1 MRRFLVLFTF
11 AIVVGAALPA
21 LAQTTYQYTQ
31 QPYQQPYQQQQ
42 QYQQPYQQPQYSQ
55 SPPYG
60 QPPRFEERRGRRDG
74 LRILS
79 AWYGIES
86 RACDAERAV
95 ERICGGRTEC
105 TVPVTNRLCGD
116 PAPNVV
122 KVLTVT
128 YACRGMERTTTR
140 WEGRHMGLRCDPRG
154 PRY

>member
-1 MRRFLVLFTF
+1 MRRLLTFFAFVLF
-11 AIVVGAALPA
+11 AGAALPA

-31 QPYQQPYQQQQ
+31 QPSQGQ
-42 QYQQPYQQPQYSQ
+42 YQQPQYGQ
-55 SPPYG
+55 APPYG

-79 AWYGIES
+79 AWYGIEN

-95 ERICGGRTEC
+95 ERICGGRSEC

-128 YACRGMERTTTR
+128 YACRGRERTTTR
-140 WEGRHMGLRCDPRG
+140 WEGRHMGLRCDSRRDDDR
-154 PRY
+154 RY